1 MENLLKQTL
10 TTGGNIVEEN
20 IMAEQPVSTPDTQA
34 VEQPVETNAQ
44 PQAVPEKTYTKA
56 QIMDLMKKRVDRS
69 HKAFFK
75 RYGVNNLQE
84 LDDVFKYKDQY
95 LGLQNKYN
103 DLTREMAFIKNNVS
117 PERYEDII
125 AYFKGKGL
133 EFSEQELL
141 NQLATHPEWLKQ
153 QATINPQ
160 STTIKTLGS
169 EAHSAP
175 KPSDKD
181 LASKLLGV
189 KL

>member
-1 MENLLKQTL
+1 MGRLLKTTL

-20 IMAEQPVSTPDTQA
+20 MNTAEQPVSTPDTQQA
-34 VEQPVETNAQ
+34 VVEQPVETPAQ
-44 PQAVPEKTYTKA
+44 PERTYTKNE
-56 QIMDLMKKRVDRS
+56 IIDLMKKRVDRS

-125 AYFKGKGL
+125 AYFKGKDL
-133 EFSEQELL
+133 EFNEQELL

-153 QATINPQ
+153 QATTNPQ